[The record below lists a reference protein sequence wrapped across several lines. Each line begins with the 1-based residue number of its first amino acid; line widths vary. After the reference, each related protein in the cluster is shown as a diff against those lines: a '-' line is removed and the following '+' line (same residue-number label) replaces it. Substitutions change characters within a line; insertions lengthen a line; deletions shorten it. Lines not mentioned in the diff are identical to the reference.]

1 MMDPHSQTALVA
13 TPAPAPGGVDPGAV
27 EALAPIV
34 AALFGASMQLASA
47 RDLAGDQAGRVDDII
62 DQLDRAIGDL
72 RRRVLGF
79 GS

>member
-1 MMDPHSQTALVA
+1 MDPDSHPALA
-13 TPAPAPGGVDPGAV
+13 ADPAPTTGGIDPGAV

-34 AALFGASMQLASA
+34 SALFGASMELASA
-47 RDLAGDQAGRVDDII
+47 RDLAGDQAERVDDII

-72 RRRVLGF
+72 RRRVLGS